1 MSAQPVPHGRMP
13 ALYRLRIPQQ
23 RSSPERRPTMNN
35 IPNTP
40 KQEPSVND
48 DITVRDIILWNRIG
62 RISVLLAKRLNIE
75 PERAFDIFYE
85 SDTCEHL
92 HDETSGLYLMGDL
105 YVVDEVMIELQR
117 KQG

>member
-1 MSAQPVPHGRMP
+1 MNSTPES
-13 ALYRLRIPQQ
+13 PQKL
-23 RSSPERRPTMNN
+23 PLIT
-35 IPNTP
+35 
-40 KQEPSVND
+40 D

-105 YVVDEVMIELQR
+105 YLVDEVMIELQR

>member
-1 MSAQPVPHGRMP
+1 MRNRLYLSTPELRSALP
-13 ALYRLRIPQQ
+13 A
-23 RSSPERRPTMNN
+23 
-35 IPNTP
+35 
-40 KQEPSVND
+40 
-48 DITVRDIILWNRIG
+48 VRDIILWNRIG

>member
-1 MSAQPVPHGRMP
+1 MNSTPES
-13 ALYRLRIPQQ
+13 PQK
-23 RSSPERRPTMNN
+23 RPSMT
-35 IPNTP
+35 
-40 KQEPSVND
+40 D

-92 HDETSGLYLMGDL
+92 HDETSGLFNDIRK
-105 YVVDEVMIELQR
+105 YVASGNFL
-117 KQG
+117 GNTGSLS

>member
-1 MSAQPVPHGRMP
+1 MNSTPES
-13 ALYRLRIPQQ
+13 PQK
-23 RSSPERRPTMNN
+23 RPSMT
-35 IPNTP
+35 
-40 KQEPSVND
+40 D

-62 RISVLLAKRLNIE
+62 RISVLLAERLNIE

-105 YVVDEVMIELQR
+105 YLVDEVMIELQR

>member
-1 MSAQPVPHGRMP
+1 M
-13 ALYRLRIPQQ
+13 
-23 RSSPERRPTMNN
+23 
-35 IPNTP
+35 
-40 KQEPSVND
+40 
-48 DITVRDIILWNRIG
+48 
-62 RISVLLAKRLNIE
+62 LLAKRLNIE

-105 YVVDEVMIELQR
+105 YLVDEVMIELQR

>member
-1 MSAQPVPHGRMP
+1 MNSTPES
-13 ALYRLRIPQQ
+13 PQK
-23 RSSPERRPTMNN
+23 RPSMT
-35 IPNTP
+35 
-40 KQEPSVND
+40 D

-105 YVVDEVMIELQR
+105 YLVDEVMTELQR

>member
-1 MSAQPVPHGRMP
+1 MNSTPES
-13 ALYRLRIPQQ
+13 PQK
-23 RSSPERRPTMNN
+23 RPSMT
-35 IPNTP
+35 
-40 KQEPSVND
+40 D

-92 HDETSGLYLMGDL
+92 HDEPSGLYLMGDL
-105 YVVDEVMIELQR
+105 YLVDEVMIELQR

>member
-1 MSAQPVPHGRMP
+1 
-13 ALYRLRIPQQ
+13 
-23 RSSPERRPTMNN
+23 MNN

-40 KQEPSVND
+40 KQEPSIND

-92 HDETSGLYLMGDL
+92 HDEPSGLYLMGDL

>member
-1 MSAQPVPHGRMP
+1 MNSTPES
-13 ALYRLRIPQQ
+13 PQK
-23 RSSPERRPTMNN
+23 RPSMT
-35 IPNTP
+35 
-40 KQEPSVND
+40 D

-75 PERAFDIFYE
+75 PARAFDIFYE

-105 YVVDEVMIELQR
+105 YLVDEVMIELQR

>member
-1 MSAQPVPHGRMP
+1 
-13 ALYRLRIPQQ
+13 
-23 RSSPERRPTMNN
+23 MNN

-40 KQEPSVND
+40 KQEPSIND

-75 PERAFDIFYE
+75 PERAFDI
-85 SDTCEHL
+85 
-92 HDETSGLYLMGDL
+92 